1 MSEHD
6 PNGPQPPPMP
16 PEPAAGAMPPPMAE
30 PAPPAPQAWQQ
41 GPSGPRASFGRRLV
55 AYLVDAVLYIVVYGS
70 SLAIFGEGAAFGLT
84 ILFGV
89 LYSSL
94 LEGGPRGQ
102 TLGKMAL
109 GIRVIDF
116 NTGGTIGYARGFV
129 RYLGKIL
136 SSIPCYLGFLW
147 MLWDREKQCWQD
159 KLATS
164 VVVPVQFYPVS

>member
-6 PNGPQPPPMP
+6 PNVPQPPPP
-16 PEPAAGAMPPPMAE
+16 PDPPQQPPGVA
-30 PAPPAPQAWQQ
+30 PAPPPPPPQQWQQ

-55 AYLVDAVLYIVVYGS
+55 ALLVDGILYGVVYGIGI
-70 SLAIFGEGAAFGLT
+70 AIFGTGAAWGVAV
-84 ILFGV
+84 LFGV

-109 GIRVIDF
+109 SIRVVDF
-116 NTGGTIGYARGFV
+116 NTGGPIGYAHGFL
-129 RYLGKIL
+129 RYLGKIV
-136 SSIPCYLGFLW
+136 SSIPCYLGYFW

-159 KLATS
+159 KIATT
-164 VVVPVQFYPVS
+164 VVVPVEYYPLT